1 MAFQELRF
9 TPEQMQAIRSALKG
23 YGSLARAAAMA
34 GVSLSRLR
42 ASISRNED
50 LAAEVDDLLAEHAA
64 RIYEEAMRRALGSE
78 ERPGSDML
86 LAKLLE
92 AKVEGFAKET
102 RVKPDTGRPTSLRLR
117 TFDSEGAEKPAAD
130 DVEIKPR
137 PTQTLAISMQ
147 RSL

>member
-1 MAFQELRF
+1 M
-9 TPEQMQAIRSALKG
+9 AIRDALKG

-42 ASISRNED
+42 ASMSRNED
-50 LAAEVDDLLAEHAA
+50 FATECEDALAEHAA
-64 RIYEEAMRRALGSE
+64 MLYETALRRAVEG
-78 ERPGSDML
+78 GSDML

-102 RVKPDTGRPTSLRLR
+102 RVKVDNNKVTALRLR
-117 TFDSEGAEKPAAD
+117 TFNADGAENPPAE

-137 PTQTLAISMQ
+137 PTQTLAITMQ